1 VRVLVAG
8 GAGYIGSH
16 TCKALAAAGHIPV
29 VYDNLHTGHRWAVK
43 WGAFEQGD
51 INDPVALGAAMK
63 RHKPE
68 AVINF
73 AALAYVGDSTRE
85 PTLYYR
91 VNVGGM
97 LTLIETMRAHDVG
110 SIVFSSSCATYGVPA
125 RMPIAEDT
133 PQAPINPYGRTKLIG
148 ETILRDACAAHGLAA
163 VALRYFNAAGADAAG
178 ELGEEHDPE
187 THLIPLVLQAAAG
200 VRPDISVFGT
210 DYDTPDGTCIRDYI
224 HVTDL
229 AAAHVAAL
237 GACKPGAF
245 AAYNLGTGKGASINE
260 VIAHA
265 RRLTNRQ
272 ITVTPAPRRAGDPP
286 MLVADA
292 SRAKTSLKWTAAH
305 SDPENIVRTAWAWMN
320 DHRKKAIGAG

>member
-1 VRVLVAG
+1 MRVLVAG

-16 TCKALAAAGHIPV
+16 TCKALVEAGHTPI
-29 VYDNLHTGHRWAVK
+29 VYDNLHTGHAWAVK
-43 WGAFEQGD
+43 WGAFERGD
-51 INDPVALGAAMK
+51 LNDAGTLGAVLK
-63 RHKPE
+63 KHRPE

-97 LTLIETMRAHDVG
+97 LTLIETMRLHDVG
-110 SIVFSSSCATYGVPA
+110 SIVFSSSCATYGVPE
-125 RMPIAEDT
+125 RVPIVEDT
-133 PQAPINPYGRTKLIG
+133 RQLPINPYGRTKLVG
-148 ETILRDACAAHGLAA
+148 EMILRDACAAHGLAA

-178 ELGEEHDPE
+178 EIGEEHDPE

-200 VRPDISVFGT
+200 TRPAISVFGN

-237 GACKPGAF
+237 FACTPGRF
-245 AAYNLGTGKGASINE
+245 AAYNLGTGHGASIDE
-260 VIAHA
+260 VIDQVRRITGRKIAVIQAA
-265 RRLTNRQ
+265 RRE
-272 ITVTPAPRRAGDPP
+272 GDPP
-286 MLVADA
+286 RLVADA
-292 SRAKTSLKWTAAH
+292 SLAATGLRWRPAH
-305 SDPENIVRTAWAWMN
+305 SDPENIIRTAWRWMTE
-320 DHRKKAIGAG
+320 HREMAMK